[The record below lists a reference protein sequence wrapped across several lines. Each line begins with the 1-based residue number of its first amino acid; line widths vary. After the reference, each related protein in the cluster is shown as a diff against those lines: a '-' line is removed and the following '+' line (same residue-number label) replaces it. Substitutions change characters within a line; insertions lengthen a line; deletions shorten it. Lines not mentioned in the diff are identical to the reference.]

1 MEARSSSSNGKTS
14 RRLPGL
20 PIRQRVAISTVHLGF
35 CRSSMFRTPRLRT
48 GLLASAIGIAVA
60 LSVSACESGLS
71 APGVAAT
78 AQSTE
83 ALSLLPSDTQM
94 LGMMDLRAARE
105 SDAIQTATGGAGLG
119 MVSPNGSSEF
129 DEFVRRT
136 GFNPGEDLDRVYVAA
151 SEARESFAFVGYGR
165 FDRDRITRFVAE
177 QEDTDVEQT
186 EIDGLPVY
194 FTTEQEGPRAGFA
207 LVNDEMILAGDEPSL
222 RAMIARLGGAASSP
236 SADVQAL
243 LDRVQY
249 PDGAWFI
256 ARNLDVDGQPGDDDP
271 MGAAATMADDMVVSM
286 DFRRDGVAFDAFVL
300 PRAGASADELA
311 RVVKGGVAAARRGM
325 KDEPMA
331 VDVLDRV
338 KVSEH
343 NGGVDVEA
351 FLPSAFLASVNG

>member
-1 MEARSSSSNGKTS
+1 MHAYARLS
-14 RRLPGL
+14 RMP
-20 PIRQRVAISTVHLGF
+20 
-35 CRSSMFRTPRLRT
+35 LRT
-48 GLLASAIGIAVA
+48 ILLFIVLGLSASIA
-60 LSVSACESGLS
+60 LSACESGLN

-129 DEFVRRT
+129 DDFVRRT

-151 SEARESFAFVGYGR
+151 SEAREAFAFVGYGR
-165 FDRDRITRFVAE
+165 FDRDRIARFVAE
-177 QEDTDVEQT
+177 QEDAEVEQT

-194 FTTEQEGPRAGFA
+194 FAVEDDGPRAGFA

-222 RAMIARLGGAASSP
+222 RTMLARLGGAASSP
-236 SADVQAL
+236 SSDVQAL

-256 ARNLDVDGQPGDDDP
+256 ARDLDVDGQPDGDNP

-286 DFRRDGVAFDAFVL
+286 DFRRDGVAFGAFVS
-300 PRAGASADELA
+300 PRAGASANELA
-311 RVVKGGVAAARRGM
+311 RVVKGGVAAARLGM
-325 KDEPMA
+325 KDEPTA

-338 KVSEH
+338 KVTEQS
-343 NGGVDVEA
+343 GGVDVEA
-351 FLPSAFLASVNG
+351 FLPSAFLASVSD

>member
-1 MEARSSSSNGKTS
+1 MHAYARLARMP
-14 RRLPGL
+14 RRAVFFYFALGL
-20 PIRQRVAISTVHLGF
+20 AV
-35 CRSSMFRTPRLRT
+35 
-48 GLLASAIGIAVA
+48 AVA
-60 LSVSACESGLS
+60 LSSCESGLN

-83 ALSLLPSDTQM
+83 ALSLLPSDVQM

-105 SDAIQTATGGAGLG
+105 SDAVQTATGGAGLG

-129 DEFVRRT
+129 DDFVRRT

-151 SEARESFAFVGYGR
+151 SEARESFAFVAYGR
-165 FDRDRITRFVAE
+165 FDRDRITRFIAE
-177 QEDTDVEQT
+177 QEDADVEPT

-194 FTTEQEGPRAGFA
+194 FATEAEGPRAGFA

-222 RAMIARLGGAASSP
+222 RAMLDRLGGAASSP
-236 SADVQAL
+236 SSDVQTL

-256 ARNLDVDGQPGDDDP
+256 ARDLDMDSQPSGDDP

-286 DFRRDGVAFDAFVL
+286 DFRRDGVAFGAFIL
-300 PRAGASADELA
+300 PRAGASAEDLE
-311 RVVKGGVAAARRGM
+311 RVVKGGVAAARLGM
-325 KDEPMA
+325 KDEPTA

-338 KVSEH
+338 KVSER

-351 FLPSAFLASVNG
+351 FLPSAFLASMSD

>member
-1 MEARSSSSNGKTS
+1 
-14 RRLPGL
+14 
-20 PIRQRVAISTVHLGF
+20 
-35 CRSSMFRTPRLRT
+35 MFRTSRLRT
-48 GLLASAIGIAVA
+48 GLFAAAIGIAFA
-60 LSVSACESGLS
+60 LSVSACESGLN

-83 ALSLLPSDTQM
+83 ALSLLPTDSQV
-94 LGMMDLRAARE
+94 LGMMDLRSARE

-129 DEFVRRT
+129 DDFVRRT
-136 GFNPGEDLDRVYVAA
+136 GFNPGEDMDRVYIAA
-151 SEARESFAFVGYGR
+151 SEGREMVAFVGYGR
-165 FDRDRITRFVAE
+165 FDRDRIARFVADQDDAE
-177 QEDTDVEQT
+177 VEQT

-194 FTTEQEGPRAGFA
+194 LATKEDGPRAGFA
-207 LVNDEMILAGDEPSL
+207 LVNDEMILAGDEASL

-249 PDGAWFI
+249 PEGAWFI
-256 ARNLDVDGQPGDDDP
+256 ARDLDMEDGASDDDP

-286 DFRRDGVAFDAFVL
+286 DFRRDGVAFDAFVS
-300 PRAGASADELA
+300 PRSGASADELV
-311 RVVKGGVAAARRGM
+311 RVVKGGVAAARLSM
-325 KDEPMA
+325 KDEPTA

-338 KVSEH
+338 KVSEQ

-351 FLPSAFLASVNG
+351 FLPSAFLASVGDD

>member
-1 MEARSSSSNGKTS
+1 MPRT
-14 RRLPGL
+14 LILLYVTLGL
-20 PIRQRVAISTVHLGF
+20 GAAF
-35 CRSSMFRTPRLRT
+35 
-48 GLLASAIGIAVA
+48 A
-60 LSVSACESGLS
+60 LSSCESGLS

-94 LGMMDLRAARE
+94 LGMMDLRSARE
-105 SDAIQTATGGAGLG
+105 SDAVQTATGGAGLG

-129 DEFVRRT
+129 DDFVRRT
-136 GFNPGEDLDRVYVAA
+136 GFNPGEDLDRVYIAA
-151 SEARESFAFVGYGR
+151 SEAREAFAFVGYGR

-177 QEDTDVEQT
+177 QEDADIEPT

-194 FTTEQEGPRAGFA
+194 FATEADGPRAGFA

-222 RAMIARLGGAASSP
+222 RAMLGRLGGAASSP
-236 SADVQAL
+236 SSDVQAL

-256 ARNLDVDGQPGDDDP
+256 ARDLDVDGQPDGDDP

-286 DFRRDGVAFDAFVL
+286 DFRRDGVAFGAFIS
-300 PRAGASADELA
+300 PRAGASADDLE
-311 RVVKGGVAAARRGM
+311 RVVKGGVAAARLGM
-325 KDEPMA
+325 KDEPSA

-338 KVSEH
+338 QVSER

-351 FLPSAFLASVNG
+351 FLPSEFLASVRD